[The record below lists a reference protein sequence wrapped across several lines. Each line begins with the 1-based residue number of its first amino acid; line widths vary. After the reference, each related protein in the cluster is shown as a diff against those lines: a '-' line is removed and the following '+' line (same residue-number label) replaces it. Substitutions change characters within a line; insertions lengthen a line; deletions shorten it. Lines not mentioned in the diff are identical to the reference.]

1 MAAAVAPVGSVPRN
15 SILSSV
21 KLLARILLAPA
32 LLFAAVP
39 CAAHV
44 GSPDVYFE
52 GAAGPYRLSA
62 SVRTPQM
69 IPGIA
74 DLQISSATPGIRT
87 IRVQPLYIAGEGS
100 KYPPEPEA
108 LTQSKDDANFFTGQ
122 IWMMGSGSWQVR
134 VLVEGDQGKGEIS
147 IPVPAFARRTLDM
160 QRNLGILL
168 FALMILLVAA
178 LVTIIS
184 AGAREGTLPAGETA
198 GPRQKR
204 TGRIA
209 AIVSFALVIAALIGG
224 RMWWTSSAAA
234 RASAMIYER
243 PALNVTFDGHD
254 SLRLQ
259 IGKTKWHSNRPE
271 IVSTALIPD
280 HGHLMHLFLL
290 RAPAMDAFYHLHPAS
305 EKDGAFSATLPDIR
319 AGHYRIF
326 ADIVRSSGFP
336 DTLIAE
342 MDLPEVKGA
351 PLAGDD
357 SAANTVVGGAT
368 GATTTEASLSDGTK
382 MIWETGSQPLTANRL
397 LQFSFRVQDA
407 AGKPATGIETY
418 MGMPL
423 HAEIV
428 RDDFSVFAHV
438 HPEGSISM
446 AALMLANQG
455 LGTNATMQAMPDM
468 PGMNSQQRVEE
479 SQLSFPYG
487 FPQAGDYRIFVQ
499 IKRSG
504 RVETGVFGAHVLP

>member
-1 MAAAVAPVGSVPRN
+1 MAAAVAPVASVPRKPIFRGLDLLVR
-15 SILSSV
+15 ILCAPIL
-21 KLLARILLAPA
+21 LLAA
-32 LLFAAVP
+32 LP

-44 GSPDVYFE
+44 GSPDVYFQ
-52 GAAGPYRLSA
+52 GVAGPYRLSA
-62 SVRTPQM
+62 SIRTPQM

-74 DLQISSATPGIRT
+74 DLQISGATTGIRS

-122 IWMMGSGSWQVR
+122 MWLMGSGSWQVR

-147 IPVPAFARRTLDM
+147 IPVPAFARRTLSM

-168 FALMILLVAA
+168 SALMILLVAA
-178 LVTIIS
+178 IVTIVS
-184 AGAREGTLPAGETA
+184 AGAREGTLPAG
-198 GPRQKR
+198 GIVGLRQKR
-204 TGRIA
+204 TGRLA
-209 AIVSFALVIAALIGG
+209 AIVSFAIVFAALVGG
-224 RMWWTSSAAA
+224 RMWWTSSAAG
-234 RASAMIYER
+234 RAAVMIYER
-243 PALNVTFDGHD
+243 PPLDVTFDGHNA
-254 SLRLQ
+254 LRLQ
-259 IGKTKWHSNRPE
+259 IEKTKWHANRPDT
-271 IVSTALIPD
+271 VSTGLILD

-290 RAPAMDAFYHLHPAS
+290 RSPGMDAFYHLHPTADH
-305 EKDGAFSATLPDIR
+305 DGTFAVALPDLP
-319 AGHYRIF
+319 AGHYKVF

-336 DTLIAE
+336 DTLVAE
-342 MDLPEVKGA
+342 TDLPEVKGT

-357 SAANTVVGGAT
+357 SACIAAGDSSGGT
-368 GATTTEASLSDGTK
+368 STSEAPLSDGAR
-382 MIWETGSQPLTANRL
+382 MIWDSGSGPLTANRL

-407 AGKPATGIETY
+407 SGKSAAGLEPY

-455 LGTNATMQAMPDM
+455 LGASAPMSAMPDM
-468 PGMNSQQRVEE
+468 PGMSSPQRVEE

-499 IKRSG
+499 VKRNG
-504 RVETGVFGAHVLP
+504 RVETGVFRAHVLP

>member
-1 MAAAVAPVGSVPRN
+1 MLRFIYRTTL
-15 SILSSV
+15 ILAS
-21 KLLARILLAPA
+21 AA
-32 LLFAAVP
+32 LLSIP
-39 CAAHV
+39 CGAHV

-52 GAAGPYRLSA
+52 GAAGPYHLSA
-62 SVRTPQM
+62 SIRTPQM

-74 DLQISSATPGIRT
+74 DLQISSATPGVRV

-100 KYPPEPEA
+100 KYPPEPEVLA
-108 LTQSKDDANFFTGQ
+108 QSKGDPSFFSGQ
-122 IWMMGSGSWQVR
+122 IWIMGSGSWQVR
-134 VLVEGDQGKGEIS
+134 VLVEGEQGKGEIS
-147 IPVPAFARRTLDM
+147 IPVAAFARRTLGM
-160 QRNLGILL
+160 ERNLGVLL
-168 FALMILLVAA
+168 FALMVLLVAA
-178 LVTIIS
+178 LVTIV
-184 AGAREGTLPAGETA
+184 AAAAREGTLAVGEA
-198 GPRQKR
+198 PGPRQRR
-204 TGRIA
+204 TGLIA
-209 AIVSFALVIAALIGG
+209 AAVSFAIVIAALVGG

-243 PALNVTFDGHD
+243 PALNISFDGND

-290 RAPAMDAFYHLHPAS
+290 RAPAMDAFYHLHPTR
-305 EKDGAFSATLPDIR
+305 EKDGAFTATLPDIP
-319 AGHYRIF
+319 AGHYKIF

-342 MDLPEVKGA
+342 IDLPDVKGA

-357 SAANTVVGGAT
+357 SAANAIADAAT
-368 GATTTEASLSDGTK
+368 GATTTESPLSDGAK
-382 MIWETGSQPLTANRL
+382 MIWEAGSRPLTANRL
-397 LQFSFRVQDA
+397 LQFSFRVEDA
-407 AGKPATGIETY
+407 SGKPATGIETY

-455 LGTNATMQAMPDM
+455 LGTNVGMQAMPDM
-468 PGMNSQQRVEE
+468 PGMNSFAPVAQ

-487 FPQAGDYRIFVQ
+487 FPQAGDYHIFVQ
-499 IKRSG
+499 IKRNG
-504 RVETGVFGAHVLP
+504 RVETGVFRAHVLP